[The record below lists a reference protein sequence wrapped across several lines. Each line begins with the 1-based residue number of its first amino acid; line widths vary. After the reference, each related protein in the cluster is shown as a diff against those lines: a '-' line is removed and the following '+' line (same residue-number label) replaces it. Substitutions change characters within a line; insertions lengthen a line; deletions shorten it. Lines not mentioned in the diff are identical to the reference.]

1 MTARAFEP
9 RDIKNCIMSDRE
21 HERMN
26 DTLVNCRNNLARAVV
41 ALTIGLL
48 LAGCTSFARG
58 VTEAMLSRESEDTR
72 MCEAEGVPF
81 EGIEPYLSRQDSLPP
96 IGDADSSRP
105 QVKVVYVHGIGT
117 HRPGHGTELMQN
129 LTRSLALD
137 VRSPRPKTIALV
149 HPENSNQSLG
159 ELTLFRF
166 TDEYRKRDL
175 VFYELT
181 WSSITQPSKES
192 IAFDES
198 DVYRS
203 RRASVNQA
211 MRSFINDIAPDPI
224 AFAGNKGGL
233 ILTAIGQTLCWAMST
248 TWSQLPESTA
258 GKSCELDSDF
268 GSRATIDE
276 FAFITHSLGSRA
288 IMDSLQTIA
297 RRAYDP
303 DVWRDRDAGRL
314 TEALRE
320 RELQL
325 FMLSNQLPLLEAGQ
339 DPQEITGAEAEFCGP
354 DALRS
359 NERFFKRLQMVAFS
373 DPNDVMSYPVPETW
387 VQSYVDSRLCP
398 KVTNITIN
406 IANVRSLPGLG
417 TFADPLAAHTGYDE
431 DERVGGL
438 MAKGAGHADVAPIV
452 RERCTWI
459 ATDENLMR

>member
-1 MTARAFEP
+1 MPHTVV
-9 RDIKNCIMSDRE
+9 D
-21 HERMN
+21 
-26 DTLVNCRNNLARAVV
+26 CRYSHTSAVV
-41 ALTIGLL
+41 ALTISLL

-58 VTEAMLSRESEDTR
+58 VTEAMLESTSREGEDNR

-81 EGIEPYLSRQDSLPP
+81 EGIEPYLDRQDSLPP
-96 IGDADSSRP
+96 IGVADSSRP

-117 HRPGHGTELMQN
+117 HRPGHGTGLMQN

-137 VRSPRPKTIALV
+137 VRSPRPKTIELV

-166 TDEYRKRDL
+166 TDEHRKRDL

-211 MRSFINDIAPDPI
+211 MRSFINDVAPDPI
-224 AFAGNKGGL
+224 AFAGNKGEL
-233 ILTAIGQTLCWAMST
+233 ILTAIGQSLCWAMST
-248 TWSQLPESTA
+248 TWSQLPESTT

-268 GSRATIDE
+268 GSRAAIDE

-288 IMDSLQTIA
+288 MMDSLQTIA
-297 RRAYDP
+297 RRADNP
-303 DVWRDRDAGRL
+303 DVRGDRDARRL
-314 TEALRE
+314 TDALRE

-339 DPQEITGAEAEFCGP
+339 DPQEITGAEAEFCEP
-354 DALRS
+354 DAPRS

-387 VQSYVDSRLCP
+387 VQSHVDSRLCP

-406 IANVRSLPGLG
+406 IASVRSLLGLG

-452 RERCTWI
+452 RERCAWI

>member
-1 MTARAFEP
+1 M
-9 RDIKNCIMSDRE
+9 
-21 HERMN
+21 
-26 DTLVNCRNNLARAVV
+26 
-41 ALTIGLL
+41 
-48 LAGCTSFARG
+48 
-58 VTEAMLSRESEDTR
+58 TEAMLESTSREGEDNR
-72 MCEAEGVPF
+72 MCEVEGVPF
-81 EGIEPYLSRQDSLPP
+81 AGIEPYLARQDSLPP
-96 IGDADSSRP
+96 LGGADSSRP
-105 QVKVVYVHGIGT
+105 QVKVLYVHGIGT

-137 VRSPRPKTIALV
+137 VRSPRPKTIALI
-149 HPENSNQSLG
+149 HPENSNESLG

-166 TDEYRKRDL
+166 TDEHRKRDL

-192 IAFDES
+192 LAFDES
-198 DVYRS
+198 DVFRS

-211 MRSFINDIAPDPI
+211 MRSFINDVAPDPI
-224 AFAGNKGGL
+224 AFAGNRGEL
-233 ILTAIGQTLCWAMST
+233 ILTAIGQSLCWAMST

-258 GKSCELDSDF
+258 DKSCELDSDF
-268 GSRATIDE
+268 GSRVTIDE

-303 DVWRDRDAGRL
+303 DVRDDRDARRL
-314 TEALRE
+314 TNVLRE

-339 DPQEITGAEAEFCGP
+339 DPQEITGAEAEFCEP
-354 DALRS
+354 DAPRR
-359 NERFFKRLQMVAFS
+359 NERFFKSLQIVAFS
-373 DPNDVMSYPVPETW
+373 DPNDVLSYPVPETW
-387 VQSYVDSRLCP
+387 VRSYVDSRLCP

-406 IANVRSLPGLG
+406 IASVRSLLGLG
-417 TFADPLAAHTGYDE
+417 TFADPLVAHTGYDE

-438 MAKGAGHADVAPIV
+438 MAKGAGHADIAPIV
-452 RERCTWI
+452 RERCAWI